1 MVFTIKMKK
10 TEAKESLI
18 DGREAFNLW
27 DILLSKYVVL
37 ERIMLWEKCAKDT
50 DLIVLIQLLRRTLQ
64 ENVNILEKQMFKYS
78 VKSPDQNKSGA
89 NFPGSSQAITDQL
102 IAGDILI
109 YMQEHVEN
117 LLKAFTTSMTNDNVR
132 GLFQKLTVKT
142 IDQLEKLMQYL
153 KLKGWIETPPL
164 YQHVDPNINESLT
177 TVEAT
182 SLWDHLTLRYDNM
195 RTTEIYM
202 VFAHDGDFKATLEMG
217 IKTLKKQINIL
228 EKELQYFGIPAPK
241 RPSKLTMKPNNKEIL
256 FDDHMYRTLLIG
268 LRTVATLHA
277 RTIKEITYNDR
288 IRGIFRKMMADEL
301 FYINKYFIY
310 GKIKGWFHT
319 IPKYGRY

>member
-1 MVFTIKMKK
+1 
-10 TEAKESLI
+10 
-18 DGREAFNLW
+18 
-27 DILLSKYVVL
+27 
-37 ERIMLWEKCAKDT
+37 
-50 DLIVLIQLLRRTLQ
+50 
-64 ENVNILEKQMFKYS
+64 
-78 VKSPDQNKSGA
+78 
-89 NFPGSSQAITDQL
+89 
-102 IAGDILI
+102 
-109 YMQEHVEN
+109 
-117 LLKAFTTSMTNDNVR
+117 
-132 GLFQKLTVKT
+132 
-142 IDQLEKLMQYL
+142 
-153 KLKGWIETPPL
+153 
-164 YQHVDPNINESLT
+164 
-177 TVEAT
+177 
-182 SLWDHLTLRYDNM
+182 M

-301 FYINKYFIY
+301 FYINKYFMY